1 VTPPADRPG
10 PGQLAFDLPHASS
23 SHLADFISG
32 ESNRRPLE
40 FLLAWPD
47 WPHPAAVLSG
57 PSGSGKSHLA
67 RIWADRAGADV
78 VQARDIAGAAT
89 AADRPRR
96 LVVEDLE
103 RGALDERALFH
114 LFNLCVEPGGALLV
128 TANAPPARLA
138 LSLPDLVS
146 RLRAARLVEIDTP
159 DDGLIEAVL
168 VKLFADRQ
176 LEIGPD
182 ITAFALARM
191 ERSLE
196 AARALVARVDQLG
209 LAESRRVSKRL
220 VARALQEMPPSA
232 GG

>member
-1 VTPPADRPG
+1 MTQPADRPG
-10 PGQLAFDLPHASS
+10 RGDQLAFDLAHASS
-23 SHLADFISG
+23 SGLADFIPG
-32 ESNRRPLE
+32 KSNRRPLE

-47 WPHPAAVLSG
+47 WPHPATVLSG

-67 RIWADRAGADV
+67 RIWADRAGADI
-78 VQARDIAGAAT
+78 VQASDIGAA
-89 AADRPRR
+89 AAGRRPRR
-96 LVVEDLE
+96 VVVEDLQ
-103 RGALDERALFH
+103 RGPLDEPALFH

-138 LSLPDLVS
+138 LSLPDLIS
-146 RLRAARLVEIDTP
+146 RLRAAKLVEIDTP

-196 AARALVARVDQLG
+196 AARALVARVDRIALS
-209 LAESRRVSKRL
+209 ESRRVSKRL
-220 VARALQEMPPSA
+220 VARALQQMPPSA
-232 GG
+232 GD